1 MEICI
6 GKKNTSVFI
15 FLDKSLIKND
25 IFRHKRTHGTRDNH
39 GAQNGGVNGEKSR
52 IGRKRKTNPNSEEL
66 PNLPKKP
73 VEKDIK
79 CPACNE
85 TFNSE
90 LNLDHHMYEV
100 HPGQEVN
107 CEQCNFTCPNY
118 NYLKLHKTMFHFNH
132 NSNGVG
138 SASQG
143 PPTQITI
150 PTSIQSPNFEVRL
163 KEPNNV
169 LGHDSPPQIMVLPPT
184 RPAMQL
190 PPQVINAAAVA
201 AAAEAARNA
210 QVSQIQVRTQT
221 PLLISLGKLLK
232 SYLLLLGTHQNR
244 IRAP

>member
-1 MEICI
+1 MHNCHF
-6 GKKNTSVFI
+6 GTKNSKI
-15 FLDKSLIKND
+15 DN
-25 IFRHKRTHGTRDNH
+25 FRHKRTHGTRDNH
-39 GAQNGGVNGEKSR
+39 AQNGGANGDKSR
-52 IGRKRKTNPNSEEL
+52 IGRKRKTNPTSEE

-100 HPGQEVN
+100 HPGQEVV
-107 CEQCNFTCPNY
+107 CEQCSFTCPNY
-118 NYLKLHKTMFHFNH
+118 NYLKLHKTMFHFN
-132 NSNGVG
+132 SNGVG
-138 SASQG
+138 SSQG
-143 PPTQITI
+143 PPSQVTI

-221 PLLISLGKLLK
+221 PLLISLGKLVK
-232 SYLLLLGTHQNR
+232 SCLLLGTHQNR

>member
-1 MEICI
+1 M
-6 GKKNTSVFI
+6 KNCKAQLPLQNEKLI
-15 FLDKSLIKND
+15 FAILKIDN
-25 IFRHKRTHGTRDNH
+25 FRHKRTHGTRDNH
-39 GAQNGGVNGEKSR
+39 AQNGGANGDKSR
-52 IGRKRKTNPNSEEL
+52 IGRKRKTNPTSEE

-100 HPGQEVN
+100 HPGQEVV
-107 CEQCNFTCPNY
+107 CEQCSFTCPNY
-118 NYLKLHKTMFHFNH
+118 NYLKLHKTMFHFN
-132 NSNGVG
+132 SNGVG
-138 SASQG
+138 SSQG
-143 PPTQITI
+143 PPSQVTI

-163 KEPNNV
+163 KEPV

-184 RPAMQL
+184 RPAIQL

-210 QVSQIQVRTQT
+210 QVSQIQVRTQ
-221 PLLISLGKLLK
+221 LLFHLLYFSLSWTNPFLKLNIFASK
-232 SYLLLLGTHQNR
+232 NH
-244 IRAP
+244 